1 MPRRNPAH
9 VVEWFELN
17 RRHWASARA
26 ALYLRLEP
34 GPRERLA
41 RALAWYVAH
50 GLVELVDWAPVAPVS
65 REQVDDDQWDHRDYH
80 DQVLMYN
87 HCLNRYRSTSHWI
100 FNLDTDEVVDRAAQE
115 SEIPN
120 FKGS

>member
-1 MPRRNPAH
+1 M
-9 VVEWFELN
+9 
-17 RRHWASARA
+17 
-26 ALYLRLEP
+26 
-34 GPRERLA
+34 
-41 RALAWYVAH
+41 AWYVAH

-100 FNLDTDEVVDRAAQE
+100 FNLDTDEVVDLGRTRERNSQLQRLLARPI
-115 SEIPN
+115 STR
-120 FKGS
+120 FG